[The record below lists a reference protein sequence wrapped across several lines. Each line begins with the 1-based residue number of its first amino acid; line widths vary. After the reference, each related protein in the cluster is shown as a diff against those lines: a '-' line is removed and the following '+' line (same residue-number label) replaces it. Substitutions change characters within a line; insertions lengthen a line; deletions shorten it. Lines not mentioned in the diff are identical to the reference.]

1 MNKRIVVALTLCT
14 MLVSLS
20 PLFIGGSRAAAT
32 SENVIAQAQAKR
44 TAVPGRVIVKYR
56 DDATAADAEA
66 FIGAQLQVRSLS
78 VPRLQ
83 VIDIP
88 FDIDAGDYAQ
98 LLRQM
103 PGVEFAEPDYL
114 IFPAGMT
121 PNDPLYNSEWH
132 LATINASTAWGV
144 TTGSSQIILAVCD
157 TGIDATQ
164 PDLASQLVPGWNV
177 VDNNNNTSPV
187 HPHGTWVAGT
197 AAAAGNNSV
206 GVAAPAMNCRIMPM
220 RITSRSDGAAA
231 ISDIVAAAIW
241 AADHGARVIN
251 VSYAG
256 YGSSAISDAA
266 QYARSKNCLFV
277 MAAGNDAG
285 YVPNNEDA
293 NIIAVS
299 ATAPDDALADF
310 TSTGPYI
317 DLAAPGSGIW
327 TTDLQGAYT
336 SVNGTSFSAPLVAG
350 TAALIL
356 SAYPQLTAAQVDA
369 LLKVSADDRGSAGYD
384 TGYGFGR
391 LNAGR
396 ALELTAMKLINAA
409 DVTAPALRFL
419 TPLPDGLVGQT
430 PGELVQVDAMD
441 DRQVASVTL
450 YADDVLIGQ
459 KTSAPYAFTWNTSA
473 LNDGSSHMLRAV
485 ARDAAGNT
493 ASLQFSATVQVG
505 YDITPPQIKLMSP
518 IDGARV
524 SPTNSDGG
532 QFVRVTV
539 NASDNS
545 GSLFRVELYV
555 DGVLITQSTTAPYTL
570 FWQVDQVARGRHTL
584 VCLAYDSSFN
594 IGTSNAVTVT
604 R

>member
-1 MNKRIVVALTLCT
+1 MNKRIAVALALCT
-14 MLVSLS
+14 LLVGLS
-20 PLFIGGSRAAAT
+20 SLFIDDPRAAAT
-32 SENVIAQAQAKR
+32 SGKVIAQSKVKR
-44 TAVPGRVIVKYR
+44 PMVPGRVIVKYR
-56 DDATAADAEA
+56 DDAAAKDAEA
-66 FIGAQLQVRSLS
+66 FINAHLQVRSLS
-78 VPRLQ
+78 VPRLH

-88 FDIDAGDYAQ
+88 YDMDEGDYAQ
-98 LLRQM
+98 LLKQM

-114 IFPAGMT
+114 IFPAGLT

-132 LATINASTAWGV
+132 LAAINASSAWGI

-164 PDLASQLVPGWNV
+164 PDLAGQLVPGWNV

-187 HPHGTWVAGT
+187 HPHGTWVAG
-197 AAAAGNNSV
+197 AAAAASNNGV
-206 GVAAPAMNCRIMPM
+206 GVAAPAMNCRLMPL

-231 ISDIVAAAIW
+231 TSDIVAATLW

-266 QYARSKNCLFV
+266 EYARSKNCLFV

-293 NIIAVS
+293 SITAVS
-299 ATAPDDALADF
+299 ASTPGDGLAGF

-327 TTDLQGAYT
+327 TTDLQGSYT

-356 SAYPQLTAAQVDA
+356 SAYPQLTAAQVEA
-369 LLKVSADDRGSAGYD
+369 LLKVSADDRGAAGYD

-396 ALELTAMKLINAA
+396 ALELTAMKLTNAI
-409 DVTAPALRFL
+409 DVTAPALRYL
-419 TPLPDGLVGQT
+419 VPLPDGLVGQT
-430 PGELVQVDAMD
+430 PGELLQLDAVD
-441 DRQVASVTL
+441 DRQVARVTL
-450 YADDVLIGQ
+450 YADDRLIGH
-459 KTSAPYAFTWNTSA
+459 KTSAPYMFTWNTSA
-473 LNDGSSHMLRAV
+473 LADGSAHMLRAV
-485 ARDAAGNT
+485 AVDGAGNT
-493 ASLQFSATVQVG
+493 ASLQFPVTVQAG
-505 YDITPPQIKLMSP
+505 YDITPPQIRILSP
-518 IDGARV
+518 ADGARITPSNGDRV
-524 SPTNSDGG
+524 KL
-532 QFVRVTV
+532 VRVTV

-545 GSLFRVELYV
+545 GNLFRVELYV
-555 DGVLITQSTTAPYTL
+555 DGVLITQSTAAPYTMA
-570 FWQVDQVARGRHTL
+570 WQADQLARGTHTL

-594 IGTSNAVTVT
+594 IGRSAVVTVI

>member
-1 MNKRIVVALTLCT
+1 MNKRPVVVLALCT
-14 MLVSLS
+14 LLVGLS
-20 PLFIGGSRAAAT
+20 PLFIGGSRAAPAGKVT
-32 SENVIAQAQAKR
+32 AQSKAKR
-44 TAVPGRVIVKYR
+44 TMVPGRVIVKYR
-56 DDATAADAEA
+56 DDAAAADAEA
-66 FIGAQLQVRSLS
+66 FIGAHLQVRSLS

-88 FDIDAGDYAQ
+88 FDMDAGDYAQ
-98 LLRQM
+98 LLKQM

-114 IFPAGMT
+114 IFPAGLT

-132 LATINASTAWGV
+132 LATINASAAWGV

-157 TGIDATQ
+157 TGIEATQ

-197 AAAAGNNSV
+197 AAAASNNGV
-206 GVAAPAMNCRIMPM
+206 GVAAPAMNCRIMPL

-231 ISDIVAAAIW
+231 TSDIVAATIW

-266 QYARSKNCLFV
+266 QYAHSKNCLFV
-277 MAAGNDAG
+277 MAAGNDAD
-285 YVPNNEDA
+285 YVPTNEDA

-299 ATAPDDALADF
+299 ATAPADALAGF

-327 TTDLQGAYT
+327 TTALQGTYT
-336 SVNGTSFSAPLVAG
+336 SVSGTSFSAPLVAG

-356 SAYPQLTAAQVDA
+356 SAYPQLTAAQVEA
-369 LLKVSADDRGSAGYD
+369 LLKVSADDRGPAGYD

-396 ALELTAMKLINAA
+396 ALELTAAKLLNAR
-409 DVTAPALRFL
+409 DVTAPTQRYLV
-419 TPLPDGLVGQT
+419 PLPDGLVGQT
-430 PGELVQVDAMD
+430 RGELVQVDAVD
-441 DRQVASVTL
+441 DRQVARVTL
-450 YADDVLIGQ
+450 YADDRLIGQ
-459 KTSAPYAFTWNTSA
+459 KTDAPYAFTWDTSA
-473 LNDGSSHMLRAV
+473 LADGSSHMLRTI

-493 ASLQFSATVQVG
+493 ASLQFPVTIQAG
-505 YDITPPQIKLMSP
+505 YDITPPQIRIMSP
-518 IDGARV
+518 ADGARIV
-524 SPTNSDGG
+524 SADSDRVKP
-532 QFVRVTV
+532 VRVTV

-555 DGVLITQSTTAPYTL
+555 DGVLITQSTNAPYTMS
-570 FWQVDQVARGRHTL
+570 WQVDQVARGRHTL

-594 IGTSNAVTVT
+594 IGRSNVVTVT